1 MVSVRVVVPVLERIC
16 VDSPE
21 RRTHRN
27 DLRLE
32 LVYRLLGNPK
42 MEGDA
47 MTRPIISILCLLL
60 YAAVIVAV
68 WWTAQVG
75 R

>member
-1 MVSVRVVVPVLERIC
+1 MVSIRFMVSVLERIC

-47 MTRPIISILCLLL
+47 MTRPIISILALLI

-68 WWTAQVG
+68 WWIAQVG
-75 R
+75 H